1 MDIQNKINITSTN
14 GSGIY
19 KISFNGSSK
28 FYIGS
33 AVNLNKRRI
42 NHLSDL
48 RNERHP
54 NKIMQRMFNK
64 HGEMN
69 FIFDVIEN
77 VSSEHNLINR
87 EQFYIDTLMPTI
99 NILKIANSALGSKH
113 TDETINKLKKIAR
126 ERANDSEWISKVEG
140 TWFRK
145 GKMNLSAEQIER
157 YKNHGA
163 ISFKDKK
170 HTEKTRLLMSEKAKK
185 RLIHNTQNLISAPLK
200 KRIISIKNGEK
211 TVFNSISDFEKSL
224 GMNGYNGS
232 LRRKLLNNGS
242 HFLKKYDTLVSY
254 V

>member
-1 MDIQNKINITSTN
+1 MNIQNKINIIPNN

-48 RNERHP
+48 RNKRHP
-54 NKIMQRMFNK
+54 NKMMQRMFNK

-99 NILKIANSALGSKH
+99 NILKIANSSLGS
-113 TDETINKLKKIAR
+113 
-126 ERANDSEWISKVEG
+126 
-140 TWFRK
+140 
-145 GKMNLSAEQIER
+145 
-157 YKNHGA
+157 
-163 ISFKDKK
+163 K

-185 RLIHNTQNLISAPLK
+185 RLTHNTQNLISAPLK
-200 KRIISIKNGEK
+200 KRIISIKNGEE

-224 GMNGYNGS
+224 EMNGTNGS

-242 HFLKKYDTLVSY
+242 HYLKKYDTLVSY

>member
-1 MDIQNKINITSTN
+1 MDIQNKINITPTN

-33 AVNLNKRRI
+33 AVNLNKRRC

-48 RNERHP
+48 RKKRHP

-99 NILKIANSALGSKH
+99 NILKIANSSLGS
-113 TDETINKLKKIAR
+113 
-126 ERANDSEWISKVEG
+126 
-140 TWFRK
+140 
-145 GKMNLSAEQIER
+145 
-157 YKNHGA
+157 
-163 ISFKDKK
+163 K
-170 HTEKTRLLMSEKAKK
+170 HTEKTRLLMSKKAKK
-185 RLIHNTQNLISAPLK
+185 RTNHNTQNLISAPLK

-211 TVFNSISDFEKSL
+211 TVFNSIYDFEKSL
-224 GMNGYNGS
+224 EMNGTNGS
-232 LRRKLLNNGS
+232 LRRKLLNKGS
-242 HFLKKYDTLVSY
+242 HYLKKYDTLVSY
-254 V
+254 G

>member
-1 MDIQNKINITSTN
+1 MDIQNKINITPTN

-48 RNERHP
+48 RKERHP
-54 NKIMQRMFNK
+54 NKMMQRMFNK

-99 NILKIANSALGSKH
+99 NILKIANSSLGSKH
-113 TDETINKLKKIAR
+113 T
-126 ERANDSEWISKVEG
+126 G
-140 TWFRK
+140 
-145 GKMNLSAEQIER
+145 
-157 YKNHGA
+157 
-163 ISFKDKK
+163 
-170 HTEKTRLLMSEKAKK
+170 KTRLLMSEKAKK
-185 RLIHNTQNLISAPLK
+185 RTNHNTQYLISAPLK
-200 KRIISIKNGEK
+200 KRIISIKNGEE
-211 TVFNSISDFEKSL
+211 TVFNSIYDFEKSL
-224 GMNGYNGS
+224 GMNGTNGS
-232 LRRKLLNNGS
+232 LRRKLLNKGS
-242 HFLKKYDTLVSY
+242 HYLKKYDTLVSY
-254 V
+254 G

>member
-1 MDIQNKINITSTN
+1 MDTQNKINIAPTN

-48 RNERHP
+48 RKERHP
-54 NKIMQRMFNK
+54 NTIMQRMFNK
-64 HGEMN
+64 YGEMN
-69 FIFDVIEN
+69 FIFEVIEN
-77 VSSEHNLINR
+77 VSSEHDLINR
-87 EQFYIDTLMPTI
+87 EQFYINTLMPTI
-99 NILKIANSALGSKH
+99 NILKIANSSLGLKH
-113 TDETINKLKKIAR
+113 TDETIDKLKKIAR
-126 ERANDSEWISKVEG
+126 ERANDSEWISKVKG
-140 TWFRK
+140 TWFKK
-145 GKMNLSAEQIER
+145 GKMNLSPEQIER
-157 YKNHGA
+157 YRSHGA
-163 ISFKDKK
+163 VTFKGKK

-224 GMNGYNGS
+224 GMNGVNGS
-232 LRRKLLNNGS
+232 LRRKLLNKGS
-242 HFLKKYDTLVSY
+242 HYLKKYDTLVSY

>member
-1 MDIQNKINITSTN
+1 MDIQNKINITPTN

-48 RNERHP
+48 RNKRHP
-54 NKIMQRMFNK
+54 NKMMQRMFNK

-99 NILKIANSALGSKH
+99 NILKIANSSLGSKH
-113 TDETINKLKKIAR
+113 T
-126 ERANDSEWISKVEG
+126 G
-140 TWFRK
+140 
-145 GKMNLSAEQIER
+145 
-157 YKNHGA
+157 
-163 ISFKDKK
+163 
-170 HTEKTRLLMSEKAKK
+170 KTRLLMSEKAKK
-185 RLIHNTQNLISAPLK
+185 RTNHNIQNLISAPLK
-200 KRIISIKNGEK
+200 KRIISIKNGEE

-224 GMNGYNGS
+224 EMNGTNGS
-232 LRRKLLNNGS
+232 LRRKLLNKGS
-242 HFLKKYDTLVSY
+242 HYLKKYDTLVSY

>member
-1 MDIQNKINITSTN
+1 MDTQNKINIVPTN

-48 RNERHP
+48 RKERHP
-54 NKIMQRMFNK
+54 NTIMQRMFNK
-64 HGEMN
+64 YGEMN
-69 FIFDVIEN
+69 FIFEVIEN
-77 VSSEHNLINR
+77 VSSEHDLINR
-87 EQFYIDTLMPTI
+87 EQFYINTLMPTI
-99 NILKIANSALGSKH
+99 NILKIANSSLG
-113 TDETINKLKKIAR
+113 L
-126 ERANDSEWISKVEG
+126 
-140 TWFRK
+140 
-145 GKMNLSAEQIER
+145 
-157 YKNHGA
+157 
-163 ISFKDKK
+163 K
-170 HTEKTRLLMSEKAKK
+170 HTEKTMLLMSEKAKK

-224 GMNGYNGS
+224 GMNGVNGS
-232 LRRKLLNNGS
+232 LRRKLLNKGS
-242 HFLKKYDTLVSY
+242 HYLKKYDTLVSY